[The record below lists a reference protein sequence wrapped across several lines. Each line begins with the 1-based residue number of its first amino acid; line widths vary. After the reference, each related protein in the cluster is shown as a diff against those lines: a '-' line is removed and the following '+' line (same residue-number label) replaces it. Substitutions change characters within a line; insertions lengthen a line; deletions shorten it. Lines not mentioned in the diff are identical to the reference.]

1 MNAVRYLLGLLL
13 AVPVLVCAGARACNA
28 AQVRPVYVEAMDYPG
43 PGEGGEAFAD
53 LEQRLAHDFERLC
66 GDTFCAGDYSAYRP
80 LRYRCSVRQHDG
92 VIGQC
97 VWTFGASEASID
109 PDTGRVLVDARLWQC
124 TTPLPSQTRLAAL
137 YKALAGQ
144 RPLLAPLPHQQ
155 RSINDGLMD
164 CLSP

>member
-13 AVPVLVCAGARACNA
+13 TVSVLVCAGARASHA
-28 AQVRPVYVEAMDYPG
+28 EQTQQAYVDAMDDA
-43 PGEGGEAFAD
+43 PGEGGETFAD
-53 LEQRLAHDFERLC
+53 LEQRLVHDFERLC

-80 LRYRCSVRQHDG
+80 LRYRCSVRQRDG

-124 TTPLPSQTRLAAL
+124 ITPLLPQTRLAAL
-137 YKALAGQ
+137 YKALAGE
-144 RPLLAPLPHQQ
+144 RPLRAPLPHH
-155 RSINDGLMD
+155 RHSINDGLMD
-164 CLSP
+164 CLTP